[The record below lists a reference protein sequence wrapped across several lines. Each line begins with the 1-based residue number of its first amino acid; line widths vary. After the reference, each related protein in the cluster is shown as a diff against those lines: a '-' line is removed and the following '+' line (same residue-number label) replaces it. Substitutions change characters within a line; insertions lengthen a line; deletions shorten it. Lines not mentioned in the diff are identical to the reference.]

1 MGRYANGKHAFGFCD
16 RTGFRYKLSDL
27 KPEFRAGVKTGLL
40 VGKDVWDKD
49 QPQNFLG
56 KLGDYTDPQ
65 SLRNPRPDASLTK
78 SRGMFAFDPVGSG
91 NANIDANLTTQSSVG
106 TVTIAIS

>member
-1 MGRYANGKHAFGFCD
+1 MAHFTNGKHAFGFCD
-16 RTGFRYKLSDL
+16 STGFRYNLSDL
-27 KPEFRAGVKTGLL
+27 KPEFRAGIKTGLM
-40 VGKDVWDKD
+40 VGKDVWDAD

-56 KLGDYTDPQ
+56 KLGNYTDPQ
-65 SLRNPRPDASLTK
+65 SLKKPRPEASLTE

-91 NANIDANLTTQSSVG
+91 NANIDADLTTQSSVG